1 MIEFTVKPD
10 TGDEFKVEATSRDV
24 YVWEKITKSH
34 MGQLQDNISMTA
46 MYSLAH
52 LAAKR
57 QQLFNGSLDE
67 FTQTCDLDFDDMPEP
82 GPTRPE
88 ASPES

>member
-10 TGDEFKVEATSRDV
+10 GGDEYQVTATSRDV

-34 MGQLQDNISMTA
+34 MGQLQGNVSMTA

-52 LAAKR
+52 LASKR
-57 QQLFNGSLDE
+57 QQLYSGTLDE
-67 FTQTCDLDFDDMPEP
+67 FTESCDLDFDDTTEP
-82 GPTRPE
+82 DPTSPE
-88 ASPES
+88 ASAEQ